1 MIIIMIIMIHKI
13 CRKFKEYKK
22 DKMPSGI
29 GLGLLL
35 VNRILKSYNGEIR
48 VEDRIEGDYSKG
60 NNFILFIPEA
70 V

>member
-1 MIIIMIIMIHKI
+1 MKTEIFS
-13 CRKFKEYKK
+13 RKFKHKK

-35 VNRILKSYNGEIR
+35 ISNILESYNGEIR

-60 NNFILFIPEA
+60 SNFIMLIPET